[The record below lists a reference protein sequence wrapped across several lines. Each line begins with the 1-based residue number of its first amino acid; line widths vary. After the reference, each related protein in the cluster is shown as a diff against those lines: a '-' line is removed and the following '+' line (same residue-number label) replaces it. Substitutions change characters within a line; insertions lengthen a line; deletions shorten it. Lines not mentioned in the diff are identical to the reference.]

1 MMCTDLDHPRSFGVV
16 MYMIGY
22 ELSFSLSV
30 DLQLPSM
37 QKYTFPTNLV
47 FLDDQLP
54 NRSNESLS
62 PRWHLF
68 DSKYSN
74 NNHILKQNNN

>member
-1 MMCTDLDHPRSFGVV
+1 MNEVKLKDVDCREDYERSMCLLMMCTDLDHPRSFGVV

-37 QKYTFPTNLV
+37 QKYTFPN
-47 FLDDQLP
+47 
-54 NRSNESLS
+54 
-62 PRWHLF
+62 
-68 DSKYSN
+68 
-74 NNHILKQNNN
+74 